1 MGIPTVPSSQ
11 TPKRRRKFGFRNRN
25 CYFVVIWWGT
35 FEIIQFISIS
45 LQSEQQNTWI
55 GKNSAILMPLVRN
68 SSVQCSTSTK
78 QSQES
83 GYYLEDVELHV
94 HTVATFIYST
104 LSVATSSFS
113 SMVDVEPPIT
123 RTCNCM
129 LYWNS
134 ANRNW
139 PIYCAQHIMKGINSW
154 PKLGSYES
162 KLIRN

>member
-35 FEIIQFISIS
+35 FEIIQLISIS
-45 LQSEQQNTWI
+45 LQSEQPNIWI

-68 SSVQCSTSTK
+68 SSVQCSISTK

-83 GYYLEDVELHV
+83 GYYLLEDVELHV

-129 LYWNS
+129 LFFTETLQIETGLFIAPNT
-134 ANRNW
+134 
-139 PIYCAQHIMKGINSW
+139 SW
-154 PKLGSYES
+154 KASILDP
-162 KLIRN
+162 N